1 MQKNVSC
8 NIKLNETAI
17 KQLERAQITA
27 LEKTAEFIHTDVVQS
42 QTIPFDVPTE
52 KEKAAGKTTAGTLQN
67 EKHFID
73 STQSK
78 IGKVFVC
85 VEGPYARRLYFHPEY
100 NFDKGENPYAGGKWF
115 EPYKDGGKKNL
126 KFRAAFKQFYKR
138 ETGV

>member
-52 KEKAAGKTTAGTLQN
+52 K
-67 EKHFID
+67 
-73 STQSK
+73 
-78 IGKVFVC
+78 
-85 VEGPYARRLYFHPEY
+85 
-100 NFDKGENPYAGGKWF
+100 
-115 EPYKDGGKKNL
+115 
-126 KFRAAFKQFYKR
+126 
-138 ETGV
+138 

>member
-52 KEKAAGKTTAGTLQN
+52 KKKRRARQPPEHYRTKSILSIR
-67 EKHFID
+67 H
-73 STQSK
+73 
-78 IGKVFVC
+78 KV
-85 VEGPYARRLYFHPEY
+85 
-100 NFDKGENPYAGGKWF
+100 K
-115 EPYKDGGKKNL
+115 
-126 KFRAAFKQFYKR
+126 
-138 ETGV
+138 